1 MEKYCKNVPLDKY
14 HTYLIFA
21 KDRFI
26 ADDLKLAKRIRSTG
40 KRFFFIRA
48 RIDQEVENAKRN
60 RKHLLDEGA
69 TLDEIRKNISQNL
82 IEKGLLNDEKEVFLI
97 SHHFPAKYQFGELT
111 QAILAILPQRQRE
124 SLILT
129 IDNAL
134 ILSKNTLKK
143 KVKVLKFRIKYV
155 ATASA
160 VAAGVPI
167 PGVSIAAD
175 TVLIKS
181 EIDFYRGQLNLPQEG
196 THRFLLLSF
205 DTQTQIKAL
214 STALGSTMGIG
225 GLLAAYSAD
234 SVVEEFSRY
243 IPFIGTFIASSLSY
257 GTTYYLLSK
266 WLGQME
272 EIALKALEE
281 TLHKLRSH

>member
-14 HTYLIFA
+14 HIYLIFA

-60 RKHLLDEGA
+60 RKPLLDEGA
-69 TLDEIRKNISQNL
+69 TLDEIRKNISQNS

-111 QAILAILPQRQRE
+111 QTILAILPQRQRE

-129 IDNAL
+129 IDIAL

-143 KVKVLKFRIKYV
+143 K
-155 ATASA
+155 
-160 VAAGVPI
+160 G
-167 PGVSIAAD
+167 
-175 TVLIKS
+175 
-181 EIDFYRGQLNLPQEG
+181 
-196 THRFLLLSF
+196 
-205 DTQTQIKAL
+205 
-214 STALGSTMGIG
+214 
-225 GLLAAYSAD
+225 
-234 SVVEEFSRY
+234 
-243 IPFIGTFIASSLSY
+243 
-257 GTTYYLLSK
+257 
-266 WLGQME
+266 
-272 EIALKALEE
+272 
-281 TLHKLRSH
+281 

>member
-82 IEKGLLNDEKEVFLI
+82 IEKGLLNDEKEFFLI

-129 IDNAL
+129 IDIAL

-143 KVKVLKFRIKYV
+143 K
-155 ATASA
+155 
-160 VAAGVPI
+160 G
-167 PGVSIAAD
+167 
-175 TVLIKS
+175 
-181 EIDFYRGQLNLPQEG
+181 
-196 THRFLLLSF
+196 
-205 DTQTQIKAL
+205 
-214 STALGSTMGIG
+214 
-225 GLLAAYSAD
+225 
-234 SVVEEFSRY
+234 
-243 IPFIGTFIASSLSY
+243 
-257 GTTYYLLSK
+257 
-266 WLGQME
+266 
-272 EIALKALEE
+272 
-281 TLHKLRSH
+281 